1 MLLRGI
7 IVFDHIMNI
16 ILKNMLLRVE
26 WEAPAPI
33 VFRLSPIQG
42 PGSRFWPGHRIAWVN
57 FFLKKSKRR
66 RFSKKKSTG
75 CNRVFDRVNPL
86 GHTGFFFLYFF
97 FNPARF
103 QPLVGRVPG
112 RPGPGS
118 ICQAEPGFKTMPA
131 PFR

>member
-1 MLLRGI
+1 LG
-7 IVFDHIMNI
+7 
-16 ILKNMLLRVE
+16 
-26 WEAPAPI
+26 
-33 VFRLSPIQG
+33 Q
-42 PGSRFWPGHRIAWVN
+42 

-112 RPGPGS
+112 LSARLSRVSKLCPRLLDNMS
-118 ICQAEPGFKTMPA
+118 KTFWSPNTA
-131 PFR
+131 FHGRV